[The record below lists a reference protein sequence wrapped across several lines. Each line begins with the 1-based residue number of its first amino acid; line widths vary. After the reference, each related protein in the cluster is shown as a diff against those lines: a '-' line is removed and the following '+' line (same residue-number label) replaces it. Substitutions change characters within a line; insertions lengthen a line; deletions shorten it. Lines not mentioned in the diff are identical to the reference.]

1 MGPCYDPAM
10 HIDLES
16 LTQSQLKHELDKHL
30 RLFDVAH
37 NALLRL
43 STAGRDAEAMRKDA
57 AETLAVI
64 NSYPDHPMFASGT
77 HS

>member
-1 MGPCYDPAM
+1 M

-16 LTQSQLKHELDKHL
+16 LTESQLKSELDKYL

-37 NALLRL
+37 SALLRL
-43 STAGRDAEAMRKDA
+43 SAAGRDAESMRKDA

-64 NSYPDHPMFASGT
+64 ASYPNHPLFTA
-77 HS
+77 H